1 MKFSKRETIALLVE
15 MIELVVG
22 GYLQIDFFT
31 WILVWLIG
39 MTQFVGIM
47 YLEELERKSNLSICG
62 N

>member
-15 MIELVVG
+15 MIELAVG

-47 YLEELERKSNLSICG
+47 YLEELERK
-62 N
+62 